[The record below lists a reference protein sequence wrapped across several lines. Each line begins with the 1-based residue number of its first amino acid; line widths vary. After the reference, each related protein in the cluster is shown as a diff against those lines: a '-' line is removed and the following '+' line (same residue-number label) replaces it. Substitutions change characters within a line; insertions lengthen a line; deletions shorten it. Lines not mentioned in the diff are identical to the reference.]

1 MKYAFLTVTAQIGLL
16 AGLMAAPMAF
26 AQTSTTTVDDIVCKM
41 SNTCDAAPAPS
52 DADKQKVGDE
62 KMFSLQKT
70 QAAPAASGQ
79 KVGDEKMF
87 SMQAAAPAAT
97 PAASGGQPSYYK
109 PNAPAKTYKPAKHT
123 TYASAQPAP
132 AAASAEAM
140 TMQVH
145 FQLGSAELTDDTKG
159 ELTKYVQAMQRPEL
173 ASMKF
178 AIDGH
183 TDSSG
188 AYATNMDLSQRR
200 AQSVVDYLVAN
211 GVSAD
216 RLTAHGYGPDRPLS
230 GVKKSSALNRRVEL
244 VRVD

>member
-87 SMQAAAPAAT
+87 SMQGQPAAT
-97 PAASGGQPSYYK
+97 GGQPSYYK
-109 PNAPAKTYKPAKHT
+109 ASSTKAASAPARKT
-123 TYASAQPAP
+123 TYASATPAP

>member
-1 MKYAFLTVTAQIGLL
+1 MKYAFLTVTAFAAVL
-16 AGLMAAPMAF
+16 AAPMAF

-41 SNTCDAAPAPS
+41 SNTCGAAPAPS
-52 DADKQKVGDE
+52 DADKQKIGDE
-62 KMFSLQKT
+62 KMFSMQK
-70 QAAPAASGQ
+70 ADPAPAGQ

-87 SMQAAAPAAT
+87 SMQNQVAA

-109 PNAPAKTYKPAKHT
+109 GTSTKASYKPVKKPS
-123 TYASAQPAP
+123 YAPAP

-159 ELTKYVQAMQRPEL
+159 ELVKYVAAMQRPEL

-200 AQSVVDYLVAN
+200 AQSVVDYLVSN